1 VRTRVGYTGG
11 KLVDPTYH
19 RLGDHTE
26 ALQVDFDPARTSYGE
41 LLALFWGS
49 HRPQRPAY
57 SRQYRAALW
66 YADAEQEELARES
79 AAEVGRS
86 LGKPVL
92 TELEPLG
99 RFYPAEDYHQK
110 YSLRRNTDL
119 MAEFEGYSDEALRD
133 STVAARLN
141 GFVSGKG
148 TAELL
153 DEEAASYGL
162 STASLRKLEGL
173 LRGFGRLSV

>member
-19 RLGDHTE
+19 QLGDHTE
-26 ALQVDFDPARTSYGE
+26 ALQVDFDPHRTSYAE
-41 LLALFWGS
+41 LLALFWAA

-66 YADAEQEELARES
+66 YADGEQEELARES
-79 AAEVGRS
+79 AAEVERS
-86 LGKPVL
+86 LGKRVL

-99 RFYPAEDYHQK
+99 RFYAAEDYHQK
-110 YSLRRNTDL
+110 YSLRRHADL
-119 MAEFEGYSDEALRD
+119 MAELQGYDDVALRD

-141 GFVSGKG
+141 GFVSGHG

-153 DEEAASYGL
+153 EEEAASYGL
-162 STASLRKLEGL
+162 STAGLRKLEGL
-173 LRGFGRLSV
+173 KRGFGRLSV